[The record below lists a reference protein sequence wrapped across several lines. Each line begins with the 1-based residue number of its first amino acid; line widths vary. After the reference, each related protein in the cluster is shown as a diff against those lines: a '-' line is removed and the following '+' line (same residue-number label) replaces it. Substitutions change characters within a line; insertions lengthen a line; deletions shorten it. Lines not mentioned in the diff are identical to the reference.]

1 LAALIQIK
9 EERLRSVFYEFGQR
23 VKFAVA
29 LFGTGDAAIGYPDR
43 IWFMEGEKMSL
54 LAKAIIP
61 LIAGVNLAASA
72 QAQLLPKRT

>member
-1 LAALIQIK
+1 
-9 EERLRSVFYEFGQR
+9 
-23 VKFAVA
+23 VA